1 VVAIE
6 DGARADDS
14 EVQPIAHAGPR
25 GVLELLAWRR

>member
-1 VVAIE
+1 MVAIE

-25 GVLELLAWRR
+25 GVSELLAWRR